1 METYIYDVHIR
12 TPSITVIF
20 VSQLE
25 HKDSQ
30 HGKCW
35 TLSLEKTSETFRG
48 FAVWKEIPYI
58 LPETLFSQKDFPF
71 LFPRNSMEVTVSYSG
86 NRSKSLWMVFGN
98 YVDFWTYEQ
107 FFFKN

>member
-58 LPETLFSQKDFPF
+58 LPETLFSQRDFPF
-71 LFPRNSMEVTVSYSG
+71 LFPWILWKLLSATVGIEVTMNG
-86 NRSKSLWMVFGN
+86 
-98 YVDFWTYEQ
+98 FW
-107 FFFKN
+107 